1 MSKLVLI
8 RHSKAEV
15 DPTQPAQE
23 WRLGETG
30 WRRAKLLAG
39 RLNSF
44 GPTVI
49 WSSKETKAIET
60 AGVIAVA
67 FQVPVRVTD
76 GLEEHHRSGTPYF
89 PTQLEFEGAIER
101 FFAKPDH
108 LVLGTETAEQALKR
122 FTSAI
127 NQAIALG
134 DWHTVVVTH
143 GTVMA
148 LYVAS
153 KCGVSPMEFWQRL
166 GLPSFVVI
174 QLPKMKIHSIVES
187 ELV

>member
-1 MSKLVLI
+1 MSKLVLV
-8 RHSKAEV
+8 RHSKPEV

-30 WRRAKLLAG
+30 RRRAKLLAG
-39 RLNSF
+39 RLDSF
-44 GPTVI
+44 APTVI

-60 AGVIAVA
+60 AGVIAGA
-67 FQVPVRVTD
+67 FQVPVRVTH
-76 GLEEHHRSGTPYF
+76 GLEEHHRRGTPYF
-89 PTQLEFEGAIER
+89 STQLQFEGAIKR
-101 FFAKPDH
+101 FFAKPDQ
-108 LVLGTETAEQALKR
+108 LVLGAETADQALKR
-122 FTSAI
+122 FTGAI

-134 DWHTVVVTH
+134 GPHTIVVTH

-153 KCGVSPMEFWQRL
+153 KCGVSPMAFWKRL

-174 QLPKMKIHSIVES
+174 QLPKMKIDSIFES
-187 ELV
+187 VLV